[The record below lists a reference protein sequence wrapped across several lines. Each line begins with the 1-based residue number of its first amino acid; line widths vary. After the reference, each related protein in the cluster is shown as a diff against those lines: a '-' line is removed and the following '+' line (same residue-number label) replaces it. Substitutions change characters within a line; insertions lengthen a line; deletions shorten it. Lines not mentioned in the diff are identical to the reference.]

1 MDQVVFYRK
10 LLRAHINGFDVT
22 KHASIRLEL
31 LANCR
36 STGEL
41 PKSPPDITCQAQ
53 QFVARSE
60 GWEIENM
67 PLIEDLDMDWLS
79 SLPAELPFN
88 MHNFGLI

>member
-1 MDQVVFYRK
+1 MDQVIFYRK

-22 KHASIRLEL
+22 KHASIRLDL
-31 LANCR
+31 LANSR
-36 STGEL
+36 GAGEF
-41 PKSPPDITCQAQ
+41 PKSPPDSTCPAQ

-60 GWEIENM
+60 SWEIENM

-88 MHNFGLI
+88 THNFGLI